1 MAQKTKTI
9 VKDEKAHY
17 SSVKGWNLPIS
28 RKFAVE
34 IGRYIKH
41 KDVKKAKTLLQKA
54 ISLESAIPFS
64 IYNRDLGHKPGI
76 ASGRYPV
83 KASKE
88 ILKMLE
94 SLEANAENKSLD
106 VNNLVITEFMAN
118 QGNMMRHSGR
128 KRGQKMKRTHVYI
141 KAEEKESKE
150 VKNKTEKKKE
160 AKK

>member
-1 MAQKTKTI
+1 MAKKIKTI

-17 SSVKGWNLPIS
+17 SSVNGWNLPIS

-34 IGRYIKH
+34 IGRYIRYKG
-41 KDVKKAKTLLQKA
+41 VKKAKVLLERA
-54 ISLESAIPFS
+54 ISLKSAIPFNV
-64 IYNRDLGHKPGI
+64 YNRDLGHKPGI
-76 ASGRYPV
+76 AAGRYPV

-106 VNNLVITEFMAN
+106 TNNLVITEYIAN
-118 QGNMMRHSGR
+118 QGNMMRHAGR

-141 KAEEKESKE
+141 KAEEKEI
-150 VKNKTEKKKE
+150 KNKTEKKKE
-160 AKK
+160 IKK